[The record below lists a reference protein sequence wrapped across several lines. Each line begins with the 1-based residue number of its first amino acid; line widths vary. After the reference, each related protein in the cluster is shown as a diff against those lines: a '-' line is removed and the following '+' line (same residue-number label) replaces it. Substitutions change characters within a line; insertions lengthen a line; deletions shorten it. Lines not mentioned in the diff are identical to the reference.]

1 MKYKL
6 QKTIFLILLMLTGT
20 VYFSSCVEERLDIS
34 IIPKPQNIELKEGRF
49 VINPQTRILYNEGGM
64 ETANYL
70 KKQLKTDMDISL
82 EVKELNDSKETDNC
96 IWILTAP
103 ELKNRLGEE
112 GYTLQINKSGI
123 KISAATSNGNF
134 YGIQSLRQLLPVQK
148 EENAEYPL
156 TIPCLL
162 IEDKPRFSWRA
173 FMLDEARHFKGM
185 EVVKKLLDQ
194 MALHKMNVY
203 HWHVAD
209 DQGWRIEIEK
219 YPNLTEIG
227 SKRADT
233 QIGGWDSDQYSGQSH
248 EGFYTQDQIRE
259 IVQYATERH
268 IIIVPEIEMPGHA
281 SAAIASYPWL
291 GASGNKIEVS
301 VRFGKH
307 FDIFNVADPEVE
319 QFLRDVLLE
328 VIDLFPSKF
337 IHIGGD
343 EVKYNQWKESKQIQ
357 IFMEEEGLITP
368 ADLQIH
374 FTNKIS
380 NFIESQGRRMMGW
393 NEILGGHVLHAY
405 QSVEDT
411 KVSQNLAKNA
421 IIHFWKGD
429 LKLAEDA
436 ILRGY
441 DIVNSYHVF
450 TYLDYTYEDIPLQKA
465 YNFDPIPEGL
475 DSTLHAKVLGLGCQ
489 MWGEWIPTVESMEY
503 QVYPRLS
510 AYAEVGWT
518 DNDMK
523 DFNDFSYRLET
534 MKNRWENLGIQFA
547 RLELVYQTD

>member
-20 VYFSSCVEERLDIS
+20 VYFSSCVEEILDIA
-34 IIPKPQNIELKEGRF
+34 IIPKPQSIELKEGQF
-49 VINPQTRILYNEGGM
+49 TINPQTRILYNEGGM
-64 ETANYL
+64 ETVNYL
-70 KKQLKTDMDISL
+70 QKQLKTDVDISL
-82 EVKELNDSKETDNC
+82 EVKESNDPKETDNC
-96 IWILTAP
+96 ILILTAP
-103 ELKNRLGEE
+103 ELKNHLGEE
-112 GYTLQINKSGI
+112 GYTLQIDKSGI
-123 KISAATSNGNF
+123 KISAATSTGNF

-148 EENAEYPL
+148 EENAEYPP

-185 EVVKKLLDQ
+185 KVVKKLLDQ
-194 MALHKMNVY
+194 MVLHKMNVF
-203 HWHVAD
+203 HWHLAD
-209 DQGWRIEIEK
+209 DQGWRIEIK
-219 YPNLTEIG
+219 KFPDLTEIG

-259 IVQYATERH
+259 IVQYATDRH
-268 IIIVPEIEMPGHA
+268 INIVPEIEMPGHA

-328 VIDLFPSKF
+328 VTDLFPSKV

-343 EVKYNQWKESKQIQ
+343 EVKYDQWKESKQIQ
-357 IFMEEEGLITP
+357 IYMKEEGLKTP

-411 KVSQNLAKNA
+411 KVSQKLAQNA

-450 TYLDYTYEDIPLQKA
+450 TYLDYTYEDIPLKKA

-534 MKNRWENLGIQFA
+534 MKNRWDNLGIQFA